1 MATYDSMARMWWLS
15 WPALAFIITVAVGLT
30 LRTAL
35 LAAARRWAQPG
46 SALSALVESIR
57 VPSVLWV
64 LVLGLWAALEVSELE
79 RRFAHL
85 MSLLLQS
92 GVIISIT
99 TTAAGILE
107 TLIRRSSERQ
117 ALGAAVT
124 GLGQAV
130 TRAVVILVGA
140 LVLLSSLGIHIT
152 PILTALGVGGLA
164 VALALQDTL
173 SNLFAGMH
181 LLADRPIRVGDY
193 VKLAEGVEGFVI
205 DIGWRSTRLRTLASN
220 IVVIPNKKVA
230 ESIIVNYDMPEA
242 STGVSVKVIVDY
254 AVDPDRVEQLLT
266 EVASRAAR
274 EVPGLQHEPAPVV
287 RLIPGF
293 GEIGLE
299 FTVSSQVATIGD
311 RPLAEHEL
319 RKRILKSLHAEGIP
333 IPVRARP
340 VQLREPGALAD
351 GTEQGHRGDH
361 HES

>member
-1 MATYDSMARMWWLS
+1 MSAMWWLF
-15 WPALAFIITVAVGLT
+15 WPGLAFLITVAAGLA
-30 LRTAL
+30 LRSAL
-35 LAAARRWAQPG
+35 LAAARRWAKPG
-46 SALSALVESIR
+46 SALSALAQSIR

-64 LVLGLWAALEVSELE
+64 LVLGLWAALEVSEIE

-99 TTAAGILE
+99 ITAAGILD
-107 TLIRRSSERQ
+107 TIIRRGGERQ

-124 GLGQAV
+124 GLGQTV
-130 TRAVVILVGA
+130 TRALVILVGA
-140 LVLLSSLGIHIT
+140 LVLLSSLGIQIT

-193 VKLAEGVEGFVI
+193 VKLAEGVEGFVS
-205 DIGWRSTRLRTLASN
+205 DIGWRSTRLRTLANN

-230 ESIIVNYDMPEA
+230 ESVITNYDMPEA
-242 STGVSVKVIVDY
+242 FTGMSVKVIVDY
-254 AVDPDRVEQLLT
+254 GVDPDRVERILT

-274 EVPGLQHEPAPVV
+274 EVPGMRNEPGPVV

-299 FTVSSQVATIGD
+299 FTVACQVANIGD
-311 RPLAEHEL
+311 HPLAEHEL
-319 RKRILKSLHAEGIP
+319 RKRILRGLLAEGIP
-333 IPVRARP
+333 IPIRARP
-340 VQLREPGALAD
+340 VELREPGSLSDRA
-351 GTEQGHRGDH
+351 EQSERGDH
-361 HES
+361 RQS